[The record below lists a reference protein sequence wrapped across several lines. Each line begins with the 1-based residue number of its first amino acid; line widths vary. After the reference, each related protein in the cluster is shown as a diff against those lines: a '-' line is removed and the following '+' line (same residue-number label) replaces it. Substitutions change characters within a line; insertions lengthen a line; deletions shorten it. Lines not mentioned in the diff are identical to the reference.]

1 MLRRKNNNVSGAYV
15 EKLLFFIIWPFGSW
29 LYSLKNA
36 NSKSSYMIYVLF
48 GMLLCWSMYYDN
60 ERAYLDYI
68 HYAQGFYMQ
77 EHVSFNEM
85 IEHVKEILAGESYEK
100 DIYRYIMVWFSQTIS
115 NNFHVMF
122 VLASIPFMYFM
133 LKCVKLITND
143 KEAFR
148 NTFICLSLLFLF
160 IYHRDIIRVQNFRF
174 ATATWVF
181 VYSLLMTYYK
191 SKKYILLSLLTP
203 LIHASFGVLCVVFLI
218 YELLL
223 NHFHSSLKI
232 FFLITIPFAFF
243 ASDFLSQINISLS
256 FLPQNLSRM
265 VELYM
270 SEETDKTWG
279 IENRYSGSGFY
290 FVSIFFFLL
299 QRICFIMV
307 PLLIFKIGNK
317 VDFGKSEK
325 KLFHCYV
332 LLFAI
337 TNLLQTFP
345 VISSRF
351 WSVVAIFTG
360 FMVIKYMYKY
370 NMYRGFIYVY
380 IFSFTL
386 DFLLVYIP
394 KLYLSLLPLDFYFN
408 NAISLILKHIGVTN
422 YM

>member
-1 MLRRKNNNVSGAYV
+1 MFIKRNNGVNAYI
-15 EKLLFFIIWPFGSW
+15 EKLLLFIIWPFGSW

-48 GMLLCWSMYYDN
+48 GMLVCWSMYYDN

-85 IEHVKEILAGESYEK
+85 IEHVKDILAGESYEK
-100 DIYRYIMVWFSQTIS
+100 DIYRYIMVWLSQTIS
-115 NNFHVMF
+115 DNFHVMF

-133 LKCVKLITND
+133 LKCVRLITND

-203 LIHASFGVLCVVFLI
+203 LIHASFIIICVVFVI

-223 NHFHSSLKI
+223 TRFHFALKS
-232 FFLITIPFAFF
+232 FFIITIPFAFF
-243 ASDFLSQINISLS
+243 ASDFLSQINLSLS
-256 FLPQNLSRM
+256 FLPQNLASW
-265 VELYM
+265 VETYTSDEM
-270 SEETDKTWG
+270 SKKWG
-279 IENRYSGSGFY
+279 TNNIFSGSGFY

-299 QRICFIMV
+299 QRICTIIV
-307 PLLIFKIGNK
+307 PLLIFK
-317 VDFGKSEK
+317 VEK
-325 KLFHCYV
+325 KVFFKEPEKTLLYGYV

-337 TNLLQTFP
+337 TNIFQSFP
-345 VISSRF
+345 VLGSRF
-351 WSVVAIFTG
+351 WSVNAILTS
-360 FMVIKYMYKY
+360 FMLIKYLYKY
-370 NMYRGFIYVY
+370 NIYRNFIYIY
-380 IFSFTL
+380 MFSFVQNI
-386 DFLLVYIP
+386 FQYYIP
-394 KLYLSLLPLDFYFN
+394 KLYLTLLPIDFYFN
-408 NAISLILKHIGVTN
+408 NAISLILKHIGITN